1 MGKILVSGGLVA
13 ALLLFASA
21 ARSDVSS
28 ADSQAAPGDPPHV
41 VPAAIGQTDPGPA
54 SALWHYPDLSPGEQ
68 AYVDRNAN
76 TAGWDQ
82 IDAAYGAAV
91 AEQALAAAARD
102 EANQLG
108 VDDLASEGVVP

>member
-1 MGKILVSGGLVA
+1 MGKIFVSGGLVA

-28 ADSQAAPGDPPHV
+28 TDSQTAPSDPPTV
-41 VPAAIGQTDPGPA
+41 IPASIGQTDPGPA
-54 SALWHYPDLSPGEQ
+54 SALWHYQDLSPGEQ

-76 TAGWDQ
+76 AAGWDQ
-82 IDAAYGAAV
+82 IDAAFGAAV
-91 AEQALAAAARD
+91 AEQGRAAAARD